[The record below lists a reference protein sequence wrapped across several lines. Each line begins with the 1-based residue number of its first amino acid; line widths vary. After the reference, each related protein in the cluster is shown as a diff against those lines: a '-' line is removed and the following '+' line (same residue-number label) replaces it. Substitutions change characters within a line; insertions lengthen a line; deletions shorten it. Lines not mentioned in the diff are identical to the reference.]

1 MDKRISEIFDYGDEI
16 VIVEEQDDMFDPA
29 RIKELTMK
37 KINTENAIS
46 PRAKNVH
53 NTTRKAR
60 RSALIAAVVA
70 VLLIG
75 TALAVYQHSMRDRTI
90 TVESDVLE
98 EGYAQQFSPVGYTT
112 ETEAPSGEASH
123 FIGSDEVCV
132 SPADSTNREYL
143 ALKEWLEY
151 FWGEHEEDLDVLLD
165 QNDPYR
171 YYGIGYEGLARH
183 LQSIADKYGLRL
195 YQGQALTSDLDEFFA
210 VLGTEPF
217 LTMAGNYDDMCSCV
231 AYDDGSFILSGV
243 KTPVV
248 NQGVKTELAINVNRA
263 TKGSFCAFVIGG
275 DDPEEYTYE
284 EYSTASGQSVDLAL
298 GSRYSLIFAELSD
311 CWVTVFVNGGTVGS
325 EYLPVID
332 IEALRQV
339 ADNIDFSLLAVNADG
354 AYAERVAENQ
364 TEFEQRMADE
374 LAEAD
379 AERAEAEAAMAEET
393 RIVQEMIGDWGL
405 DTSLLPGK
413 CTAWAEGDRAE
424 GKLFDWMGDDRVVSV
439 AQLNMY
445 YVVEMETG
453 GEQMITLSSTRY
465 FESGESITNEL
476 LEPVAGAIGNLDN
489 TKRMNSVS
497 ANGTKAYV
505 YEQAGVTAIL
515 WYDAEH
521 DLMFQ
526 ISPENRVPGVSEAS
540 DAWLVQLAESVTAQ

>member
-1 MDKRISEIFDYGDEI
+1 MGERITDIFDYGDEI
-16 VIVEEQDDMFDPA
+16 VVVEEQVDWIDPA
-29 RIKELTMK
+29 RIKELTMN
-37 KINTENAIS
+37 KINS
-46 PRAKNVH
+46 DS
-53 NTTRKAR
+53 NTSTGIKHIRNSTRKAR

-123 FIGSDEVCV
+123 FIGSDEVRV

-151 FWGEHEEDLDVLLD
+151 FWGEHDEDLDVLLD

-183 LQSIADKYGLRL
+183 LQGIADKYDLRL

-210 VLGTEPF
+210 ILGTEPF
-217 LTMAGNYDDMCSCV
+217 LTMTGNYDGMGSCV
-231 AYDDGSFILSGV
+231 AYDDGSFNLSGV

-248 NQGVKTELAINVNRA
+248 NQGENTELSINVSRA
-263 TKGSFCAFVIGG
+263 AKGSFCAFLIGG

-284 EYSTASGQSVDLAL
+284 EYTTAGGQSVDLAL
-298 GSRYSLIFAELSD
+298 GSHYSFLFAELSD
-311 CWVTVFVNGGTVGS
+311 CWVTVSVNGGTVGS

-332 IEALRQV
+332 MDALRQV
-339 ADNIDFSLLAVNADG
+339 ADNMDFSLLAVNADG
-354 AYAERVAENQ
+354 DYAERLAENQ
-364 TEFEQRMADE
+364 AEFEQRMADE

-379 AERAEAEAAMAEET
+379 AERTEAEAAMAEET
-393 RIVQEMIGDWGL
+393 RIMKEMIGAWGL

-413 CTAWAEGDRAE
+413 CTSWAEGSRAE
-424 GKLFDWMGDDRVVSV
+424 GKLFDWMGDDRVVSA

-445 YVVEMETG
+445 YVAAMDTG

-465 FESGESITNEL
+465 FESGESITNGL
-476 LEPVAGAIGNLDN
+476 LEPVAGSIGNLDN

-497 ANGTKAYV
+497 VNGSEAYV
-505 YEQAGVTAIL
+505 YEQVGVTAIL

-526 ISPENRVPGVSEAS
+526 ISAENRVPGVSEAS